1 MSVKIDNRKAKIDS
15 YGIVVDIINNMP
27 DDALNELLDGYS
39 WDIEK
44 LFRSVEF
51 ETDNIINHNRDSIDL
66 STIEYLPRFEKAFDD
81 TLKIKSYNYFKATT
95 LPNFHMG
102 WRNIEWGNLV
112 QLYPWSS
119 FRCSRGSGK
128 SYEFCFAF
136 PLWRLYRYR
145 QPKPFQQE
153 SLDNRNSKETVL
165 ITNESKLSRL
175 HLSKIVQEIRT
186 NDLLHDALLPN
197 RLLDLGRDQVRT
209 KNGAVI
215 HLRSKDS
222 GIRGLHVGG
231 VVVDDFL
238 DKSCIY
244 SSEQRDRF
252 KEVFYAEILSI
263 VEPGG
268 FLVVSGT
275 PFFFSDLYYD
285 IEKDR
290 RFKSFVYPGIYPD
303 GSILASER
311 HSFKYLM
318 DVKESMGSLIFS
330 REVLC
335 VPVSDSSTIFP
346 WEFLERSYIGMDKVK
361 LVDNIESY
369 PIKMEKVVC
378 GCDFAISGGIGAD
391 YSVYSVWGRGT
402 DKKYYLM
409 YVWRAKGASHNEQ
422 ISRML
427 FIDSA
432 FKPNKFICE
441 NNNFQ
446 RILSALARERG
457 LTNIE
462 EFTTGGNKKDLYEGL
477 PSISALFERGE
488 IKIPY
493 GDEKSRNNAQ
503 WLCGEFNSV
512 TFNQDSGKL
521 ESATEHDDGAMS
533 TYFAIQD
540 LKESG
545 GVFKISYI

>member
-1 MSVKIDNRKAKIDS
+1 MVEGYSQAVDTYK
-15 YGIVVDIINNMP
+15 VVTDIIENLP
-27 DDALNELLDGYS
+27 DDALSELLGGYG
-39 WDIEK
+39 WDIDR
-44 LFRSVEF
+44 LFFNTIE
-51 ETDNIINHNRDSIDL
+51 EADKIINSERASIDL
-66 STIEYLPRFEKAFDD
+66 STIEYLPKFQKAFDD
-81 TLKIKSYNYFKATT
+81 TLKILSYNYFKTTT
-95 LPNFHMG
+95 LQNFDMG

-112 QLYPWSS
+112 QLNPWSS

-145 QPKPFQQE
+145 KPKVFQQE
-153 SLDNRNSKETVL
+153 TLDNRNSKETVL
-165 ITNESKLSRL
+165 ITNESKLARL
-175 HLSKIVQEIRT
+175 HLSKIVQEIRS
-186 NDLLHDALLPN
+186 NDLLHSVLLPDKIY
-197 RLLDLGRDQVRT
+197 DLGKDQIRT
-209 KNGAVI
+209 KNGAII

-222 GIRGLHVGG
+222 AIRGLHVGA
-231 VVVDDFL
+231 VIVDDFL

-244 SSEQRDRF
+244 SGEQREKF
-252 KEVFYAEILSI
+252 KQVFYGEILSI

-268 FLVVSGT
+268 YLIVSGT
-275 PFFFSDLYYD
+275 PFFFTDLYYD
-285 IEKDR
+285 IEKDK

-303 GSILASER
+303 GSILAPER
-311 HSFKYLM
+311 HTFKYLM
-318 DVKESMGSLIFS
+318 EMKESMGSLIFS
-330 REVLC
+330 REILC

-346 WEFLERSYIGMDKVK
+346 WEYLERSYIGMDGIK

-391 YSVYSVWGRGT
+391 YSVFSVWGRGV
-402 DKKYYLM
+402 DKKYYLI
-409 YVWRAKGASHNEQ
+409 YVWRARGASHNEQ
-422 ISRML
+422 ISRMM

-462 EFTTGGNKKDLYEGL
+462 EFTTGSNKKDLYEGL

-493 GDEKSRNNAQ
+493 GDEKSRNMAQ

-540 LKESG
+540 LRESG
-545 GVFKISYI
+545 GTFKVSYI

>member
-1 MSVKIDNRKAKIDS
+1 MIQGYSQTVDS
-15 YGIVVDIINNMP
+15 YKVVSEIIENLP
-27 DDALNELLDGYS
+27 DDALNELLGGYS
-39 WDIEK
+39 WDIDK
-44 LFRSVEF
+44 LFLSTIEEV
-51 ETDNIINHNRDSIDL
+51 DNILNEGRASIDL
-66 STIEYLPRFEKAFDD
+66 SSIEYLPKFQKTFDD
-81 TLKIKSYNYFKATT
+81 TLKILSYNYFKATT
-95 LPNFHMG
+95 LTNFDMG
-102 WRNIEWGNLV
+102 WRNIEWGNMV

-136 PLWRLYRYR
+136 PLWRLFRYR
-145 QPKPFQQE
+145 KPRIFQQDR
-153 SLDNRNSKETVL
+153 LDNKNSRETVI
-165 ITNESKLSRL
+165 ITNESKLARL
-175 HLSKIVQEIRT
+175 HLSKIVQEIRS
-186 NDLLHDALLPN
+186 NDLLHDVLLPDK
-197 RLLDLGRDQVRT
+197 LPDLGKDQIRT
-209 KNGAVI
+209 KNGAVV

-222 GIRGLHVGG
+222 AIRGLHVGG

-244 SSEQRDRF
+244 SSEQRDKF

-268 FLVVSGT
+268 YLLVSGT
-275 PFFFSDLYYD
+275 PFFFTDLYYD
-285 IEKDR
+285 IENDK
-290 RFKSFVYPGIYPD
+290 RFRSFVYPGIYPD
-303 GSILASER
+303 GSILAPER
-311 HSFKYLM
+311 HTFKYLM
-318 DVKESMGSLIFS
+318 DMKESMGSLIFS

-369 PIKMEKVVC
+369 PIKMEKVVV

-391 YSVYSVWGRGT
+391 YSVFSVWGRGV
-402 DKKYYLM
+402 DKKYYLI

-462 EFTTGGNKKDLYEGL
+462 EFTTGSNKKDLYEGL

-488 IKIPY
+488 IKLPY
-493 GDEKSRNNAQ
+493 GDEKSCNNAQ

-540 LKESG
+540 LRESG

>member
-1 MSVKIDNRKAKIDS
+1 MLQKYSQTVDS
-15 YGIVVDIINNMP
+15 YRVVSEIIENLP
-27 DDALNELLDGYS
+27 DDALGELLSGYN
-39 WDIEK
+39 WDIDR
-44 LFRSVEF
+44 LFSSTIQEVDRILNDGR
-51 ETDNIINHNRDSIDL
+51 TSIDL
-66 STIEYLPRFEKAFDD
+66 STIEYLPKFQKTFDD
-81 TLKIKSYNYFKATT
+81 TLKIISYNYFKATT
-95 LPNFHMG
+95 LLNFDMG

-145 QPKPFQQE
+145 KPKVFQQDT
-153 SLDNRNSKETVL
+153 LDNRNSRETVI
-165 ITNESKLSRL
+165 ITNESKLARL
-175 HLSKIVQEIRT
+175 HLSKIVQEIRS
-186 NDLLHDALLPN
+186 NDLLHEVLLPDKLN
-197 RLLDLGRDQVRT
+197 DLGKDQIRT

-222 GIRGLHVGG
+222 AIRGLHVGA

-244 SSEQRDRF
+244 SGDQREKF
-252 KEVFYAEILSI
+252 KQVFYSEILSI

-268 FLVVSGT
+268 HLIVSGT
-275 PFFFSDLYYD
+275 PFFFTDLYHD
-285 IEKDR
+285 IENDK
-290 RFKSFVYPGIYPD
+290 RFKSFIYPGIFPD
-303 GSILASER
+303 GSILAPER

-318 DVKESMGSLIFS
+318 DMKESMGSLIFS
-330 REVLC
+330 REILC

-346 WEFLERSYIGMDKVK
+346 WEFLERSYIGMDKIK
-361 LVDNIESY
+361 LVDNIESF
-369 PIKMEKVVC
+369 PIKMEKVVV

-391 YSVYSVWGRGT
+391 YSVFSVWGRGV
-402 DKKYYLM
+402 DKKYYLI
-409 YVWRAKGASHNEQ
+409 YVWRARGASHNEQ

-446 RILSALARERG
+446 RILSQLARERG

-462 EFTTGGNKKDLYEGL
+462 EFTTGSNKRDLYEGL
-477 PSISALFERGE
+477 PSISVLFERGE
-488 IKIPY
+488 IKLPY
-493 GDEKSRNNAQ
+493 GDEKSRDVAQ

-540 LKESG
+540 LRESG
-545 GVFKISYI
+545 GTFKVSYL

>member
-1 MSVKIDNRKAKIDS
+1 MVEGYSQAVDTYK
-15 YGIVVDIINNMP
+15 VVTDIIENLP
-27 DDALNELLDGYS
+27 DDALSELLGGYG
-39 WDIEK
+39 WDIDR
-44 LFRSVEF
+44 LFFNTIE
-51 ETDNIINHNRDSIDL
+51 EADKIINSERASIDL
-66 STIEYLPRFEKAFDD
+66 STIEYLPKFQKAFDD
-81 TLKIKSYNYFKATT
+81 TLKILSYNYFKTTT
-95 LPNFHMG
+95 LQNFDMG

-112 QLYPWSS
+112 QLNPWSS

-145 QPKPFQQE
+145 KPKVFQQE
-153 SLDNRNSKETVL
+153 TLDNRNSKETVL
-165 ITNESKLSRL
+165 ITNESKLARL
-175 HLSKIVQEIRT
+175 HLSKIVQEIRS
-186 NDLLHDALLPN
+186 NDLLHGVLLPDKIY
-197 RLLDLGRDQVRT
+197 DLGKDQIRT
-209 KNGAVI
+209 KNGAII

-222 GIRGLHVGG
+222 AIRGLHVGA
-231 VVVDDFL
+231 VIVDDFL

-244 SSEQRDRF
+244 SGEQREKF
-252 KEVFYAEILSI
+252 KQVFYGEILSI

-268 FLVVSGT
+268 YLIVSGT
-275 PFFFSDLYYD
+275 PFFFTDLYYD
-285 IEKDR
+285 IEKDK

-303 GSILASER
+303 GSILAPER
-311 HSFKYLM
+311 HTFKYLM
-318 DVKESMGSLIFS
+318 EMKESMGSLIFS
-330 REVLC
+330 REILC

-346 WEFLERSYIGMDKVK
+346 WEYLERSYIGMDGIK

-391 YSVYSVWGRGT
+391 YSVFSVWGRGV
-402 DKKYYLM
+402 DKKYYLI
-409 YVWRAKGASHNEQ
+409 YVWRARGASHNEQ
-422 ISRML
+422 ISRMM

-462 EFTTGGNKKDLYEGL
+462 EFTTGSNKKDLYEGL

-493 GDEKSRNNAQ
+493 GDEKSRNMAQ

-540 LKESG
+540 LRESG
-545 GVFKISYI
+545 GTFKVSYI

>member
-1 MSVKIDNRKAKIDS
+1 MVEGYSQAVDTYK
-15 YGIVVDIINNMP
+15 VVTDIIENLP
-27 DDALNELLDGYS
+27 DDALSELLGGYG
-39 WDIEK
+39 WDIDR
-44 LFRSVEF
+44 LFFNTIE
-51 ETDNIINHNRDSIDL
+51 EADKIINSERASIDL
-66 STIEYLPRFEKAFDD
+66 STIEYLPKFQKAFDD
-81 TLKIKSYNYFKATT
+81 TLKILSYNYFKTTT
-95 LPNFHMG
+95 LQNFDMG

-112 QLYPWSS
+112 QLNPWSS

-145 QPKPFQQE
+145 KPKVFQQE
-153 SLDNRNSKETVL
+153 TLDNRNSKETVL
-165 ITNESKLSRL
+165 ITNESKLARL
-175 HLSKIVQEIRT
+175 HLSKIVQEIRS
-186 NDLLHDALLPN
+186 NDLLHSVLLPDKIY
-197 RLLDLGRDQVRT
+197 DLGKDQIRT
-209 KNGAVI
+209 KNGAII

-222 GIRGLHVGG
+222 AIRGLHVGA
-231 VVVDDFL
+231 VIVDDFL

-244 SSEQRDRF
+244 SGEQREKF
-252 KEVFYAEILSI
+252 KQVFYGEILSI

-268 FLVVSGT
+268 YLIVSGT
-275 PFFFSDLYYD
+275 PFFFTDLYYD
-285 IEKDR
+285 IEKDK

-303 GSILASER
+303 GSILAPER
-311 HSFKYLM
+311 HTFKYLM
-318 DVKESMGSLIFS
+318 EMKESMGSLIFS
-330 REVLC
+330 REILC

-346 WEFLERSYIGMDKVK
+346 WEYLERSYIGMDGIK

-391 YSVYSVWGRGT
+391 YSVFSVWGRGV
-402 DKKYYLM
+402 DKKYYSI
-409 YVWRAKGASHNEQ
+409 YVWRARGASHNEQ
-422 ISRML
+422 ISRMM

-462 EFTTGGNKKDLYEGL
+462 EFTTGSNKKDLYEGL

-493 GDEKSRNNAQ
+493 GDEKSRNMAQ

-540 LKESG
+540 LRESG
-545 GVFKISYI
+545 GTFKVSYI